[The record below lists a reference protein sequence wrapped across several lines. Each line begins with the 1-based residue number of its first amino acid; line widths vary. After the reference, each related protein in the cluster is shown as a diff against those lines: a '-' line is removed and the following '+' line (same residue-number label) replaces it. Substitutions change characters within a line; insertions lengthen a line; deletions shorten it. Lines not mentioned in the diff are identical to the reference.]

1 MVRFTGKPIKVD
13 DYRQL
18 AQRRLPKI
26 VFDFLEGGAE
36 DERGLAHNRAVF
48 DQIRLKPR
56 RLVNV
61 SHRSL
66 ATEIFGTTFSAP
78 LAIAPTGFNALM
90 WPQGDIVLAQAAAH
104 ADIPFIL
111 STAANASI
119 EDVARQSDGER
130 WFQLYVFHT
139 EVAEALVRRALEADY
154 STLVLTTDVGIN
166 GFRERDIR
174 NGFGLPLRYS
184 ARRVLDGVFH
194 PGWSLDFVRH
204 GVPELA
210 NFGGTASL
218 GPEAQAALVTRQMDA
233 SFGWDELKRLR
244 DRWPRKLI
252 VKGIL
257 DPADAVRCVS
267 LGVDGVIMSN
277 HGARQLDAA
286 ISPMEVVEAT
296 AAQIASSPVIVDSGF
311 RRGSDVV
318 KALALGARMVL
329 LGRATLYGLGARGR
343 QGVDDVLR
351 MLKSEID
358 CTLAQIGCP
367 SVAELTPDYVMRSD
381 PPRSPTA

>member
-1 MVRFTGKPIKVD
+1 MGFMGKPIKID
-13 DYRQL
+13 DYRRL

-36 DERGLAHNRAVF
+36 DERGLAHNRAIF
-48 DQIRLKPR
+48 DQIRFKPK

-66 ATEIFGTTFSAP
+66 ATEIFGTTFAAP

-90 WPQGDIVLAQAAAH
+90 WPQGDIVLAQAAAQ
-104 ADIPFIL
+104 AGIPFIL

-119 EDVARQSDGER
+119 EDIARQSDGER
-130 WFQLYVFHT
+130 WYQLYVFHA
-139 EVAEALVRRALEADY
+139 EVAESLVRRAFEADY
-154 STLVLTTDVGIN
+154 STLVLTTDVGVN
-166 GFRERDIR
+166 GFRERDMR

-184 ARRVLDGVFH
+184 AGRVLDGILH

-210 NFGGTASL
+210 NFRGTASL
-218 GPEAQAALVTRQMDA
+218 SPEAQAALATRQMDA

-244 DRWPRKLI
+244 DSWPRKLI

-267 LGVDGVIMSN
+267 LGVDGVILSN
-277 HGARQLDAA
+277 HGGRQLDSAV
-286 ISPMEVVEAT
+286 SPMEIVEAT
-296 AAQIASSPVIVDSGF
+296 SAQIASTPVIVDSGF
-311 RRGSDVV
+311 RRGADVV
-318 KALALGARMVL
+318 KALAFGARMVL

-343 QGVDDVLR
+343 EGVDDAIR

-367 SVAELTPDYVMRSD
+367 SVAALTSDYLLRSD
-381 PPRSPTA
+381 PPCTPTA